1 MTSLSAVEGH
11 SQAVCVLGE
20 SRSLDLFS
28 RNVLFFKRMK
38 KSELLRKNFMGEAGA
53 KAEGEE
59 KNRGEGLLSLRDGW
73 SSHCCKGAPGQS
85 SKPGGR
91 KGTFKNSG
99 RKM

>member
-1 MTSLSAVEGH
+1 M
-11 SQAVCVLGE
+11 LGE
-20 SRSLDLFS
+20 SCSLDLFS

-38 KSELLRKNFMGEAGA
+38 KRELLRKNFMGEAGA

-59 KNRGEGLLSLRDGW
+59 KNRGEELLSLRTVIPLLQG
-73 SSHCCKGAPGQS
+73 GPRQS

-99 RKM
+99 RKI

>member
-1 MTSLSAVEGH
+1 
-11 SQAVCVLGE
+11 
-20 SRSLDLFS
+20 
-28 RNVLFFKRMK
+28 
-38 KSELLRKNFMGEAGA
+38 MGEAGA

-91 KGTFKNSG
+91 KGTFKKFRQKNLDT
-99 RKM
+99 KMQACGYLQLL